1 MSGASL
7 ASEQTPD
14 LSRVPSFVSVAST
27 DAGATGD
34 DMAAGH
40 SAVAMQ
46 VIVQARA
53 DVAPT
58 RDAAGGAVVAGEAK
72 TDGDGDG
79 DGVDDDGVD
88 DDDAAAVALAEDD
101 DVVEGSRGAVAL
113 LDEEYEAL
121 FRVLGSCTTPA
132 TLTAVWA
139 LLSSLP
145 TAPAVLEAVTQQSPT
160 AVEWRKVLAL
170 PKLVLPGVAGDT
182 AREKVVGKSVRRRRG
197 GVAAATLRL
206 HRQQEQA
213 WRCLYALLVVVNTLQ
228 QSPADVEV
236 EVEEAVEWKRAF
248 ISSGALSVVL
258 QHMSHAP
265 QASPSQLWATKLP
278 RGRPGAPNVHLLPS
292 LIYAPVLSAALTCL
306 ACCIEEVSCWGVCVC
321 VCGHVSFPPFTRR

>member
-27 DAGATGD
+27 DAGAAGD

-72 TDGDGDG
+72 TDGDGVGVGDG
-79 DGVDDDGVD
+79 DGVDDDD
-88 DDDAAAVALAEDD
+88 DAAVALAEED

-160 AVEWRKVLAL
+160 TVEWRKVLAL

-228 QSPADVEV
+228 QSPGGVEV
-236 EVEEAVEWKRAF
+236 EDAVEWKRAF

-306 ACCIEEVSCWGVCVC
+306 ACCIEEVSRWVVGV
-321 VCGHVSFPPFTRR
+321 HVSFPSFTQR